1 MKPAWAL
8 AAIAVIL
15 ATACSNKPP
24 EISRVY
30 ARVIYQ
36 HDPSSG
42 ASTEGLSVFLVASDP
57 DGTENL
63 SAFYVIDDDA
73 QLFWKVDNTTWIS
86 STAEGETWIGSNMI
100 AMPGPAHLPS
110 GAYRVLLQNAGG
122 DTVEEAFT
130 VPPRPVSASEA
141 KYPAATVTDGA
152 IHVTGSYLNVD
163 VWTYGKDG
171 KFVASF
177 PASQKAPLTLASIA
191 ASNPVLAQGFTFRL
205 FAGSARDAF
214 NVVTGPYSSGQM
226 PNAAGAQPAAS
237 SPAPAPVPAPA
248 APQTLPAH

>member
-1 MKPAWAL
+1 MKAARGFAATLGGAL
-8 AAIAVIL
+8 AAATLTLAVG
-15 ATACSNKPP
+15 CSNKPP

-57 DGTENL
+57 DGMENL
-63 SAFYVIDDDA
+63 SAFYVINDDA
-73 QLFWKVDNTTWIS
+73 QLFWKVDNTSWIS
-86 STAEGETWIGSNMI
+86 STAEGEAWIGSNMI
-100 AMPGPAHLPS
+100 AMPGSLRLPAGS
-110 GAYRVLLQNAGG
+110 YRVLLQNAGG

-130 VPPRPVSASEA
+130 VPSRPVSAAEA
-141 KYPAATVTDGA
+141 KYPSATVSDGA
-152 IHVTGSYLNVD
+152 IRVTGSYLNVD

-177 PASQKAPLTLASIA
+177 PASQKTPLALASIA
-191 ASNPVLAQGFTFRL
+191 ASTPALAQGFTFRL

-214 NVVTGPYSSGQM
+214 NAVSGPYSSG
-226 PNAAGAQPAAS
+226 PL
-237 SPAPAPVPAPA
+237 PAP
-248 APQTLPAH
+248 